1 MWKGFIFGQRCYIM
15 VRGWSSPSINLC
27 WLPPPPRGR
36 TTCVLM
42 LFSVFTR
49 QRSFRSRWYILLLTY
64 ALLAPS
70 ATNILNF
77 YICYNILINW
87 LRHWWVTIVTF
98 DYIVKIKTNFKQET
112 HIYQPTFSSGQSLS
126 FLLVTWSWS
135 LQSKPSDSGD
145 ENDQPTTGQY
155 LTHAYSHIAR

>member
-1 MWKGFIFGQRCYIM
+1 MLYNGKGLVLSKYKSLLIT
-15 VRGWSSPSINLC
+15 
-27 WLPPPPRGR
+27 PPPPRGR